1 MLIRS
6 RPMGA
11 AAVKGAV
18 IRSQLN
24 GLDQLGLRAAVV
36 QALPPRTR
44 ALVDSPPSLVEWVA
58 IAHSFD
64 IAKAVGALGADTV
77 ERFGRVGSE
86 RLLATS
92 FRPVIQG
99 IFSVFGSDPHTLLS
113 RGDLVVRAGFR
124 DVQFAYRKVSERSCE
139 CEVSVDGENVPL
151 DYWRVW
157 KATLVHTYSL
167 CKREGTVQLIAPT
180 EPSRARFAFEWA

>member
-1 MLIRS
+1 M
-6 RPMGA
+6 
-11 AAVKGAV
+11 KGAV

-24 GLDQLGLRAAVV
+24 GLDQLGLRASIVAS
-36 QALPPRTR
+36 LPARTR
-44 ALVDSPPSLVEWVA
+44 SLIETPPSLVEWVS
-58 IAHSFD
+58 IGHSFD
-64 IAKAVGALGADTV
+64 IARAVGEHGPDMV
-77 ERFGRVGSE
+77 ERFGRAGSE

-124 DVQFAYRKVSERSCE
+124 DVHFGYRKVAESACE
-139 CEVSVDGENVPL
+139 CEVSVDGEQVPL

-157 KATLVHTYSL
+157 KGTFGHTYAL
-167 CKREGTVQLIAPT
+167 CKREGTVQLLSVS
-180 EPSRARFAFEWA
+180 EPSRARFAFEWS